1 MSETIEPATDTPTQL
16 TAAHLRASF
25 ACFPSGVAAVCALID
40 GEPVGMAMSS
50 FTSVSLDPPLV
61 SVCVDL
67 KSSTWPRLHSAPWLG
82 VSILSEGQGSIGR
95 SLASKQGDRFADVD
109 YSTSANG
116 ALFVEGASLTLECQV
131 YQEITAGDH
140 EIILLRPATVSP
152 RIDLP
157 PLIFHG
163 STFRGLAS

>member
-1 MSETIEPATDTPTQL
+1 MSETILTATDAPTEL

-25 ACFPSGVAAVCALID
+25 ACFPSGVAAVCAVID

-61 SVCVDL
+61 SVCVDQN
-67 KSSTWPRLHSAPWLG
+67 STTWPRLRSAPWLG
-82 VSILSEGQGSIGR
+82 VSILGEGQGPIGR
-95 SLASKQGDRFADVD
+95 SLASKKGDRFAGVD
-109 YSTSANG
+109 YSTSASG
-116 ALFVEGASLTLECQV
+116 ALFIDEASLTMECEV
-131 YQEITAGDH
+131 YQDITAGDH
-140 EIILLRPATVSP
+140 EIILLRPVTAEP